1 MSVPYLK
8 QAPYQNEGQAKI
20 KGEKRLFGQMH
31 AGRLAKS
38 SDLATL
44 SGNLWRL

>member
-20 KGEKRLFGQMH
+20 KGEERLFGQMH
-31 AGRLAKS
+31 SGCLAKS
-38 SDLATL
+38 SNLAML
-44 SGNLWRL
+44 SGNL